1 MYVCFAQGG
10 IAKLNCA
17 CNLYIYIFLF
27 NILDLNE
34 METHFFNEKI

>member
-10 IAKLNCA
+10 IAQLNSA
-17 CNLYIYIFLF
+17 CNLYIDIFLF

-34 METHFFNEKI
+34 METHFF